1 MGSAET
7 AHVSKF
13 MYAKKKMFSITGHKM
28 SFDII
33 LFQEQFYRRSS
44 SDAQ

>member
-7 AHVSKF
+7 THVSKF
-13 MYAKKKMFSITGHKM
+13 MYTKKMFSITGHKM
-28 SFDII
+28 SFEII
-33 LFQEQFYRRSS
+33 LFQEEFYRWSS